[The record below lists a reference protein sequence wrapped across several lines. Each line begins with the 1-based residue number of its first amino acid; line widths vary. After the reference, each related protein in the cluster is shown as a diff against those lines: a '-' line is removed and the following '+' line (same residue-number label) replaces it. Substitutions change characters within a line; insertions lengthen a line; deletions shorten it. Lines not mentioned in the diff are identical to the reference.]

1 MPRPL
6 PTTPAGRRVLARIRA
21 IRPFLEGSLTIT
33 TKRCGNPRCRCAEA
47 GPIHE
52 TALLTWKERT
62 KTCTLHVPLTLRAE
76 VTAWVDEAKRLKQL
90 IHAMSEAQRT
100 YLIRRRTQHARGATA
115 DGPPRGPASQLRRSG
130 VRGAR
135 RRAGRDPA
143 RHRGVPR

>member
-1 MPRPL
+1 MPQPL
-6 PTTPAGRRVLARIRA
+6 PTTPAGRRVLTRIRA

-52 TALLTWKERT
+52 TALLTWKEQT
-62 KTCTLHVPLTLRAE
+62 TTCTLHVPLALRAE

-90 IHAMSEAQRT
+90 IHAMSAAQRAFLVT
-100 YLIRRRTQHARGATA
+100 RRTQRAREAAA
-115 DGPPRGPASQLRRSG
+115 DGPARRPARKLRRSG
-130 VRGAR
+130 VRGPR